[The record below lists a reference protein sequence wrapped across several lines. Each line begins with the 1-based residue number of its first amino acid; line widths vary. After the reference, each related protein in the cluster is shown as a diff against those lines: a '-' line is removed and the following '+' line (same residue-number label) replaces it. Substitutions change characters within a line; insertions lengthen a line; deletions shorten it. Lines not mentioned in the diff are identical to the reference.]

1 MGSRVRDI
9 LARIKTDLA
18 GINGSGSYNYDLSGD
33 NQVIVAQAMDPVRVP
48 CVYIYSDG
56 MDTAQSPG
64 RTVLTQYDRTLRVM
78 CVGYVAATND
88 DPEELHL
95 RTWDMLADMQRALE
109 ADRGL
114 GPSGSFLCDD
124 LELSM
129 VATDGAQVGRP
140 TMGIAVV
147 ALSVS
152 FRQDSG
158 SPG

>member
-9 LARIKTDLA
+9 LSRVKTDLV
-18 GINGSGSYNYDLSGD
+18 GINGSGSYNYDLSGTD
-33 NQVIVAQAMDPVRVP
+33 QVVIAQAMDPVRVP
-48 CVYIYSDG
+48 CIYIYSDS
-56 MDTAQSPG
+56 MDTAQSG
-64 RTVLTQYDRTLRVM
+64 GKTILTQYDRTLRVM
-78 CVGYVAATND
+78 CVGYLAATND
-88 DPEELHL
+88 DPGELHL

-114 GPSGSFLCDD
+114 GAPGSLLCDD

-147 ALSVS
+147 ALTIT

-158 SPG
+158 DPG

>member
-9 LARIKTDLA
+9 LGRIKTDLV
-18 GINGSGSYNYDLSGD
+18 GINGTGSYNYDLSGD
-33 NQVIVAQAMDPVRVP
+33 NQVP

-56 MDTAQSPG
+56 MDTTQAAG
-64 RTVLTQYDRTLRVM
+64 RTILTQFDRTLRVM
-78 CVGYVAATND
+78 CVGYIAATND

-95 RTWDMLADMQRALE
+95 RTWDLLADMQRALE
-109 ADRGL
+109 ADRSL
-114 GPSGSFLCDD
+114 GPPAAPLCDD

-158 SPG
+158 SPE